1 MTDEEKRKVILELA
15 GTSGKVEIPVSKYDR
30 GTQTYYANSELA
42 REKILQPVMTVE
54 EKEESYDEIIQKF
67 TKRLREL

>member
-15 GTSGKVEIPVSKYDR
+15 GTSEKVEIPISKYDR

-42 REKILQPVMTVE
+42 REKILQPVVTIE

-67 TKRLREL
+67 AKRLREH